1 MCQFPGLA
9 NRNRY
14 ITVSRIRDC
23 SNAYRESLGCVRL
36 EVEAVVGAG
45 EGAGH
50 GRPTSSLSPGL
61 LVLRVLDETL
71 GPVSLGYHQ
80 LPCRRERVGGGDRL
94 LQEQLTWQLRNRV
107 CSHYPTTG
115 KCCDRQICSR
125 TILLTPI
132 HYLLVVPERMRKSW
146 AAPIG
151 GARPAER
158 SISKTQRSGF
168 ACSDGREKTS

>member
-80 LPCRRERVGGGDRL
+80 LPCRRERVGEIL
-94 LQEQLTWQLRNRV
+94 LQLT
-107 CSHYPTTG
+107 
-115 KCCDRQICSR
+115 R
-125 TILLTPI
+125 TSETEVRECNFL
-132 HYLLVVPERMRKSW
+132 RMRTYTSQDVFVC
-146 AAPIG
+146 ACANCTSSAPNT
-151 GARPAER
+151 PLY
-158 SISKTQRSGF
+158 
-168 ACSDGREKTS
+168 CV